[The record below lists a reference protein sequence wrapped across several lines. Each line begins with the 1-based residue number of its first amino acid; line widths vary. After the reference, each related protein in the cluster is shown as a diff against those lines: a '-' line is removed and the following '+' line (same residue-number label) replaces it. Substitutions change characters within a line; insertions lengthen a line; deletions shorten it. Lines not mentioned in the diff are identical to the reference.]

1 MNPAAYGSTR
11 LTNEQGIWVL
21 LLEGEHDLATL
32 PQLHQQMQQVCR
44 EGGIVVIDLTRTTFI
59 DCRIVGWLLR
69 WSERARRSDDL
80 RLAVAIGHDG
90 SFVRRV
96 IDVLRA
102 TETIPC
108 HETKAEALASL
119 RAAMTFAVGAAPDFV
134 CV

>member
-1 MNPAAYGSTR
+1 MNPAACGSTR
-11 LTNEQGIWVL
+11 LTNEQGFWVL

-32 PQLHQQMQQVCR
+32 PQLERQMEQVCR
-44 EGGIVVIDLTRTTFI
+44 EGTSVVIDLTRTTFI
-59 DCRIVGWLLR
+59 DCRVVGWLLR
-69 WSERARRSDDL
+69 WSERARRTDDL
-80 RLAVAIGHDG
+80 QLAVAIGYTG

-108 HETKAEALASL
+108 HETRAEALTSL
-119 RAAMTFAVGAAPDFV
+119 RAAMASAGGAAPDFV

>member
-11 LTNEQGIWVL
+11 LTNKQGTWVL

-32 PQLHQQMQQVCR
+32 PQLHQKMQQVCS
-44 EGGIVVIDLTRTTFI
+44 EGTSVVIDLTRTTFI
-59 DCRIVGWLLR
+59 DCRVVGWLLR

-80 RLAVAIGHDG
+80 QLAVAIGHDG

-108 HETKAEALASL
+108 HETTAEAFTSL
-119 RAAMTFAVGAAPDFV
+119 RAAMTSAGAAPDFV